1 MSTRSTKQSS
11 LRSSC
16 GIGLWVLAVLVGNAP
31 AALAMTELVNE
42 GFETDGEGT
51 RYTSNSFSMG
61 SDYFE
66 RTMNPHPGQGGGAP
80 GVFIPAIDGMYM
92 WASEDVDGGLGTT
105 SAVVRLADLDVSM
118 FMDFEIVVALAVTAS
133 QGTRFEDATS
143 GHLDQVLIQ
152 YAFDSASGGTNLAA
166 GSYTTIGRFAGSAQ
180 FGGFIQEDVD
190 LDTVAD
196 VGGAALTNI
205 MTDYSYAIPAPASTP
220 TSISVQIVVD
230 TNGGTEEISF
240 DSIRVMATPAP
251 EPGAVLLGVAS
262 IGALS
267 VLRRR
272 APRPLALA

>member
-1 MSTRSTKQSS
+1 
-11 LRSSC
+11 
-16 GIGLWVLAVLVGNAP
+16 
-31 AALAMTELVNE
+31 MTELVNE

-51 RYTSNSFSMG
+51 RYTSNTFSTD

-66 RTMNPHPGQGGGAP
+66 RTMNPHPEQGGGAP

-92 WASEDVDGGLGTT
+92 WASEDIDGGLG
-105 SAVVRLADLDVSM
+105 SDNAIVRLVDLDVSM

-133 QGTRFEDATS
+133 QGTRFEDASS
-143 GHLDQVLIQ
+143 GHLDQVFVQ
-152 YAFDSASGGTNLAA
+152 YAFDADSGGTDLAA

-180 FGGFIQEDVD
+180 FGGFIQEDTD
-190 LDTVAD
+190 LDGAAD
-196 VGGAALTNI
+196 VGGAALTNT

-220 TSISVQIVVD
+220 SSLSVQIVVD

-251 EPGAVLLGVAS
+251 EPGAALLGSASVA
-262 IGALS
+262 ALA

-272 APRPLALA
+272 STRLG